1 MFRYQS
7 VFVALC
13 GAAFLSGCATTV
25 QNLRNEAG
33 MEPLKSMQTAKA
45 DTKSEVKQ
53 QDMLSTLATSID
65 FGSVTQIRV
74 YPVQFKKPIP
84 VEVLAELS
92 DYTRMVPGYSG
103 VVTETGEIQI
113 ESSGKSQPFRP
124 RILRALVVNSGV
136 VETTLDAEVNAEA
149 TGVQIYLPGGVE
161 LAGKQ
166 LLVLLPRGTGGV
178 DASGQYHSVVTDLR
192 ALSPAL
198 APANPAAVLTFN
210 RDTAVG
216 RGYLE
221 VKASQYRYR
230 VIDATLWLRLDA
242 LVYGASVSNRSGVVN
257 CFANEGV
264 LSVELLS
271 AIKTLPL
278 QLLGNIIANRQVF
291 QESCGHDPVE
301 AYRNHHQT
309 SQQASGVVA
318 VRDLP

>member
-45 DTKSEVKQ
+45 DTKSGVKQ

-65 FGSVTQIRV
+65 FGATHELRV
-74 YPVQFKKPIP
+74 YPVQFQKPIP
-84 VEVLAELS
+84 VEVLAELT
-92 DYTRMVPGYSG
+92 DYTRMVPGYRG
-103 VVTETGEIQI
+103 GLTETGEIQI
-113 ESSGKSQPFRP
+113 ESSGKSVPFRP

-149 TGVQIYLPGGVE
+149 TGVQIYLPSGVE
-161 LAGKQ
+161 VTGKQ

-178 DASGQYHSVVTDLR
+178 DASGRYHSVVTDLR
-192 ALSPAL
+192 VLSPAL
-198 APANPAAVLTFN
+198 ALTNPAAVLTFN

-221 VKASQYRYR
+221 LKASQYRYR
-230 VIDATLWLRLDA
+230 VIDAALWLRLDA
-242 LVYGASVSNRSGVVN
+242 LVHGAVLSNRSGVIN
-257 CFANEGV
+257 CFASEGV

-271 AIKTLPL
+271 AIKTIPL
-278 QLLGNIIANRQVF
+278 QLLGNIVANRQVF
-291 QESCGHDPVE
+291 QESCGHDQAL
-301 AYRNHHQT
+301 AYRNHQT
-309 SQQASGVVA
+309 SQKTSGVVA

>member
-1 MFRYQS
+1 MFQRPIFA
-7 VFVALC
+7 VFFGISL
-13 GAAFLSGCATTV
+13 LSGCASTV
-25 QNLRNEAG
+25 QSLRNEAG

-53 QDMLSTLATSID
+53 QDMLSTLATGID

-74 YPVQFKKPIP
+74 YPVQFQKPTP

-92 DYTRMVPGYSG
+92 DYTRMVPGYRGG
-103 VVTETGEIQI
+103 VTAEGEIQI

-136 VETTLDAEVNAEA
+136 VETTLDAEVNPEA
-149 TGVQIYLPGGVE
+149 TGVQIYLPSGVE
-161 LAGKQ
+161 VTGKQ
-166 LLVLLPRGTGGV
+166 LLVLLPRGRGGV
-178 DASGQYHSVVTDLR
+178 DASGRYHSVVTDLR
-192 ALSPAL
+192 ALSPAP
-198 APANPAAVLTFN
+198 APANPAAMLTFN
-210 RDTAVG
+210 RDTVVG

-221 VKASQYRYR
+221 LKANQYRYR
-230 VIDATLWLRLDA
+230 VIDAALWLRLDA
-242 LVYGASVSNRSGVVN
+242 LVYGASLSNRSGVVN
-257 CFANEGV
+257 CFATEGA

-301 AYRNHHQT
+301 AYRNHQA
-309 SQQASGVVA
+309 SQKASGVVA